1 MAQELPDKFVKKE
14 KDQFLPKSKWES
26 AYITLSR
33 TINESK
39 VVGKPEIQKY
49 FKTMKPEHLQ
59 YEFDGT
65 YSKFL
70 VI

>member
-1 MAQELPDKFVKKE
+1 LQ
-14 KDQFLPKSKWES
+14 KDKWES

-39 VVGKPEIQKY
+39 VVGKPEVQKY

-59 YEFDGT
+59 NEFDGT
-65 YSKFL
+65 FKKFL